1 MIFLGT
7 EELQPVVSIPG
18 AGIECWSD
26 GVRVGDTAFTWEHSG
41 LPIDSALWL
50 PDEPNPNHPKY
61 SVTIQKSSGQY
72 GLKTD
77 ARKMMRF
84 SVQSVRLTNSVSTTV
99 TVFTFSLHWVL
110 TQR

>member
-1 MIFLGT
+1 MKFICENILNKIQFPSSCPLIRQYRRIIFLGT
-7 EELQPVVSIPG
+7 VSAAG

-26 GVRVGDTAFTWEHSG
+26 GVRVVDTTFTWEHSG

-72 GLKTD
+72 GLKNRRKENTD
-77 ARKMMRF
+77 
-84 SVQSVRLTNSVSTTV
+84 
-99 TVFTFSLHWVL
+99 VFCAICEMN
-110 TQR
+110 